1 MNETPA
7 ETVSTPPRRRQAINI
22 DTSFDQWYSDEVADA
37 ITPTSSKGGK
47 RKPRQGH
54 HRRVTS
60 PCDENAVTELRM
72 CSLRQQAASQ
82 ALSIHSLRNFGNN
95 QRKNTFR
102 MDIQDKINLVDA
114 LVVADTKEEKKR
126 TPPSWYIDTLNKIAS
141 IHVGKFSFL
150 IMFCFLWIRKKKK
163 IIPSLT
169 SAGTVAAAVTIAK
182 ASLIQL
188 FSE

>member
-114 LVVADTKEEKKR
+114 LKTKGFKVASSSRGNWMEGPRIVSFTMAMQQCECQVDKLYYSTDQESLYKVTERIKCKK
-126 TPPSWYIDTLNKIAS
+126 TE
-141 IHVGKFSFL
+141 G
-150 IMFCFLWIRKKKK
+150 
-163 IIPSLT
+163 
-169 SAGTVAAAVTIAK
+169 
-182 ASLIQL
+182 
-188 FSE
+188 